1 MVQSLRRP
9 AAEHP
14 AWRLTYA
21 VTPPNRS
28 TPLERRQA
36 IAAAQ
41 SALARS
47 LPVDALLVYD
57 VQDETERNAAPR
69 PFAFSPKVDSLDYAL
84 GLDLGDVPRVV
95 YRAVAGDDAA
105 ALAGWLDR
113 LQALGGSAVFVGA
126 PSRQSAAK
134 LSLRDAYAVS
144 ERHAPALPFG
154 GVVIPER
161 HRTSGTEHERL
172 LSKAQ
177 QGCRFF
183 VSQTVWS
190 VAATKA
196 LLRDVRLRAERATP
210 PPILLTFSPC
220 GSAQTLHFQE
230 WLGVEVPPAVQQ
242 DLLAAPDMFARSI
255 ELARDIYA
263 ELHAFASDLGLT
275 VGCNVES
282 VSSRATEVEASVEL
296 VKRMDG
302 VGK

>member
-1 MVQSLRRP
+1 VSAPRHPAIIERTDPVDDGRPYGEFVSVVQSLRRP

-57 VQDETERNAAPR
+57 VQDETERNAEPR

-95 YRAVAGDDAA
+95 YRAIV
-105 ALAGWLDR
+105 GWLDR

-183 VSQTVWS
+183 VSQTV
-190 VAATKA
+190 
-196 LLRDVRLRAERATP
+196 
-210 PPILLTFSPC
+210 
-220 GSAQTLHFQE
+220 
-230 WLGVEVPPAVQQ
+230 
-242 DLLAAPDMFARSI
+242 
-255 ELARDIYA
+255 
-263 ELHAFASDLGLT
+263 
-275 VGCNVES
+275 
-282 VSSRATEVEASVEL
+282 
-296 VKRMDG
+296 
-302 VGK
+302 